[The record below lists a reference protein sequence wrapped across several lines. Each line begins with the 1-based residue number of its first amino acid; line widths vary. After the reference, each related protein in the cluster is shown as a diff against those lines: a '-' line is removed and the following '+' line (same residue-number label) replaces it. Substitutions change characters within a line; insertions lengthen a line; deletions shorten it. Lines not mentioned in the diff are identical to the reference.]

1 MATQS
6 PAVFCWHSPTSS
18 ESQDAG
24 TNRKASLLELRLSS
38 PLCSAFSGMRLKTS
52 AETQPR
58 DFLGSWDVAGTVP
71 KQTFRKV
78 HYVKDYTPKQ
88 AFEDSLVSDL
98 YKTPEEAELRIRQ
111 FANLLAPKGMFRET
125 IKHNKCNM
133 FKAMLPSLKDELFDF
148 KLAKV

>member
-1 MATQS
+1 M
-6 PAVFCWHSPTSS
+6 
-18 ESQDAG
+18 
-24 TNRKASLLELRLSS
+24 
-38 PLCSAFSGMRLKTS
+38 
-52 AETQPR
+52 
-58 DFLGSWDVAGTVP
+58 P

-133 FKAMLPSLKDELFDF
+133 FKAMLPSLKDELWSPFSPIRPDWSEPMLEHGSRGF
-148 KLAKV
+148 EERLLYLFQVRLEEDEFLPDADKRSRRANDQLRHLS